1 MAKPRR
7 NSSPTCKAEVG
18 VSLRFMMKLVALQE
32 TMFSIFGE
40 DLVRK
45 IADQEDII
53 VDVIPDMLDDET
65 ALDLFAEMVNFIIE
79 FLAPIDS
86 RKAKRVLLSADI
98 SESTINELLE

>member
-1 MAKPRR
+1 MD
-7 NSSPTCKAEVG
+7 E
-18 VSLRFMMKLVALQE
+18 LVALQE

-45 IADQEDII
+45 IADQEDVI

-98 SESTINELLE
+98 SESTISQRPTT

>member
-1 MAKPRR
+1 MD
-7 NSSPTCKAEVG
+7 E
-18 VSLRFMMKLVALQE
+18 LVALQE

-45 IADQEDII
+45 IADQEDVM

-86 RKAKRVLLSADI
+86 RKAKRALLSADI
-98 SESTINELLE
+98 SESTISQRPTT